1 MLCSELGV
9 GVFMRCSWRKELSEV
24 QGESEL
30 FALPADVG
38 CMEVGEVGE
47 CTSEGS
53 GHVVRVQQNQ

>member
-1 MLCSELGV
+1 M

-53 GHVVRVQQNQ
+53 GHVVRVQQSQ